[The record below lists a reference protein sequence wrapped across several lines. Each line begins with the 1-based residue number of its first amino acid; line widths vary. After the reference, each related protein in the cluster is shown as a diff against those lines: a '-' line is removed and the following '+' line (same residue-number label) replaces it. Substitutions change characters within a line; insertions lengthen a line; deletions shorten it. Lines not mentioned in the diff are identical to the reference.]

1 MIFHAVVWPKLL
13 LITKTCKTYHW
24 PLRAQDEQ
32 KISRW
37 LCFSRLRILQA
48 KRFRKVIPKGQQSED
63 SNTTTTGVTLFN
75 NKKDTDEEVEESG
88 NESDDTPPS
97 HADVG
102 HDSDAEVSCPWVV
115 WVNWPGGWSGRE
127 DLGTEGLRTVVSCE
141 VLSSSLCPNV
151 GYFSESLLMAVD
163 QLGTNS
169 DRTILFVAV
178 GQRVSRIILI
188 HPDKQINLMGDSL
201 LL

>member
-1 MIFHAVVWPKLL
+1 MWHVFQSVQLLIVCDILLTEFCLIQIGNYHAWLFVHRWKMEWVIADCENQNDSRFQRLWSMIFHVVVWPKLL

-24 PLRAQDEQ
+24 PLRTQDGQ

-63 SNTTTTGVTLFN
+63 SNTTTTGVTSFN

-88 NESDDTPPS
+88 NESDDTPS

-115 WVNWPGGWSGRE
+115 GVNWSQ
-127 DLGTEGLRTVVSCE
+127 VAE
-141 VLSSSLCPNV
+141 VGERV
-151 GYFSESLLMAVD
+151 W
-163 QLGTNS
+163 
-169 DRTILFVAV
+169 
-178 GQRVSRIILI
+178 GQRLENCNIL
-188 HPDKQINLMGDSL
+188 
-201 LL
+201 